1 MHQGFAQWVCIGG
14 IEMSICFNREF
25 CKEMN
30 LKVPESAFFWEAKEE
45 YAEVD
50 LPAPVI
56 AKLQK
61 DYEKKT
67 GKKPITKVI

>member
-1 MHQGFAQWVCIGG
+1 
-14 IEMSICFNREF
+14 
-25 CKEMN
+25 MN